1 MNFIGIGSFQ
11 YSLVLYMYNV
21 VYVQYVHVLVT
32 GVTQAWG
39 RWGELVNLKTRL
51 GELCHRFL
59 PYISPEW
66 RQANQTPAHLEA
78 C

>member
-32 GVTQAWG
+32 GVTWG

-59 PYISPEW
+59 HFPRVEEGQPDPSSS
-66 RQANQTPAHLEA
+66 
-78 C
+78 